1 MMRYSAILLVFISSN
16 LFSDSAL
23 KADPDNTTSG
33 YEYSGT
39 ALIKVGDYVNFRFLS
54 AGGFVE
60 IRNEKRFNQKLL
72 PNHNWRGYVFAYGHY
87 NTTDQPD
94 KSVGFSVGFE
104 HESAHPT
111 MGIKEAPSTVFD
123 MIYDDRYRTMV
134 LNSLVCRYS
143 RYSLFDQ
150 NLVRFS
156 FDYQFYFQSKNTP
169 ELSGDELANGNGLS
183 GGIEY
188 YRIFTS
194 LLSVYASVFDR
205 YIFKGKKKA
214 TGTIYMNDTAGGFQ
228 NITVSQP
235 VINDMNTISFKT
247 GLVFSLKKIS
257 REIELYYTMLYGN
270 IFGFVDS
277 REDRWKIGGGI
288 SIAR

>member
-1 MMRYSAILLVFISSN
+1 
-16 LFSDSAL
+16 
-23 KADPDNTTSG
+23 
-33 YEYSGT
+33 
-39 ALIKVGDYVNFRFLS
+39 
-54 AGGFVE
+54 
-60 IRNEKRFNQKLL
+60 
-72 PNHNWRGYVFAYGHY
+72 
-87 NTTDQPD
+87 
-94 KSVGFSVGFE
+94 
-104 HESAHPT
+104 

-169 ELSGDELANGNGLS
+169 ELSGDELANGNGLN

-205 YIFKGKKKA
+205 YIFKGKKEA
-214 TGTIYMNDTAGGFQ
+214 TGTIHMNDTAGGFQ